1 MTGETSERNRRT
13 LTVGFGVADL
23 LSAVVVYLG
32 VFQGLPAR
40 WWLVDGAGAI
50 VIALFAA
57 AGGGLLAQSSWAPK
71 AARMASIVSLALGLL
86 LVSTLALTASY
97 LSGIYGP
104 IGHGGALILTL
115 TAALA
120 LPYLV
125 VLPAAELV
133 WLGPR
138 RSKSEQKVEPTPERT

>member
-1 MTGETSERNRRT
+1 M
-13 LTVGFGVADL
+13 GFGVSNL
-23 LSAVVVYLG
+23 VSAVVVYLG

-40 WWLVDGAGAI
+40 WWLVDGPGA
-50 VIALFAA
+50 VLIALFAA
-57 AGGGLLAQSSWAPK
+57 AGGGLLAESWWAPK
-71 AARMASIVSLALGLL
+71 VARVASIVSLALGLL
-86 LVSTLALTASY
+86 LVAAAALTASF

-104 IGHGGALILTL
+104 VGHGGALILTL

-133 WLGPR
+133 WLGSGRPKTEKTEER
-138 RSKSEQKVEPTPERT
+138 EPTPERT